1 MKKSLIALAVLAVAG
16 VAHAQSSVTLYGI
29 ADIVL
34 HKDKDVATQLTSGG
48 LSSSRLGFR
57 GEEDLGGGLSAV
69 FKLEGGMALDAGT
82 PDGFK
87 FNRESYVGLAGGF
100 GEIRLGKN
108 WTAYDD
114 IAFNTNPV
122 FDSVFAPTG
131 IWTAYSL
138 YNANPNNGFKYVSPS
153 FGGVSGAVTANLRE
167 AGTARTT
174 SFHVKYEGGPVYAG
188 LGYQVDKDGSA
199 ETKFTI
205 VNASYDLGVAKL
217 LGSVGRVAVDGGM
230 DTDEMSLG
238 VDFPVGDALTLS
250 AGVASSE
257 MDGASETS
265 RSAAFGFSYAL
276 SKRTTAYGG
285 VRKDNDAAT
294 AAGGVDTRYGVGI
307 RHTF

>member
-1 MKKSLIALAVLAVAG
+1 MKRSLIALAVIAVAG
-16 VAHAQSSVTLYGI
+16 AAQAQSSVTLYGI
-29 ADIVL
+29 ADVVL
-34 HKDKDVATQLTSGG
+34 HKDKDEATKLTSGG
-48 LSSSRLGFR
+48 LSSSRLGFK

-69 FKLEGGMALDAGT
+69 FKLEGGLAIDTGTADAL
-82 PDGFK
+82 K

-100 GEIRLGKN
+100 GEVRFGKN

-138 YNANPNNGFKYVSPS
+138 YNANPNNGIKYVSPS
-153 FGGVSGAVTANLRE
+153 FGGVSGAFTTNLRE
-167 AGTARTT
+167 GGATRTT

-188 LGYQVDKDGSA
+188 LGYQVDKDGTA

-205 VNASYDLGVAKL
+205 VNGSYDLGVVKL
-217 LGSVGRVAVDGGM
+217 LGSVGRVAADGGA

-238 VDFPVGDALTLS
+238 ADFPLGDALTLS

-257 MDGASETS
+257 PDGGETA
-265 RSAAFGFSYAL
+265 RSASVGFSYAL
-276 SKRTTAYGG
+276 SKRTTVYGG

>member
-16 VAHAQSSVTLYGI
+16 VAHAQSSVTIYGI
-29 ADIVL
+29 ADAAII
-34 HKDKDVATQLTSGG
+34 KDKDQATVLRSGG
-48 LSSSRLGFR
+48 LSSSRLGFK

-69 FKLEGGMALDAGT
+69 FKLEGGMALDTGT
-82 PDGFK
+82 ADGFK

-114 IAFNTNPV
+114 IVFNTNSV
-122 FDSVFAPTG
+122 FDSTFVPTN
-131 IWTAYSL
+131 IWVAYDL
-138 YNANPNNGFKYVSPS
+138 YNGNPNNGFKYVSPS

-167 AGTARTT
+167 GGTARTT

-205 VNASYDLGVAKL
+205 VNVFYDLGVAKL
-217 LGSVGRVAVDGGM
+217 LGNVGRVAVDGGT

-238 VDFPVGDALTLS
+238 ADFPLGDALTLS

-257 MDGASETS
+257 PDGGETA
-265 RSAAFGFSYAL
+265 RSASVGF
-276 SKRTTAYGG
+276 T
-285 VRKDNDAAT
+285 
-294 AAGGVDTRYGVGI
+294 
-307 RHTF
+307 